1 MNCKRAVVVTFAA
14 FSGLLVA
21 GCDGKAKTGDGA
33 PPPVR
38 VEREQDVNLLQV
50 DHPEQFPLV
59 KAVEHTTTSRLNVT
73 GTVSPDISRTVPVIS
88 LATGRVVEIRARL
101 GDTVEK
107 GQVLLRVQSAD
118 VAGAFSDYRKAVA
131 DEGLA
136 RTQLERAT
144 MLYDKGAI
152 SKNDLQVAQNVDN
165 KAKVD
170 VETSVE

>member
-1 MNCKRAVVVTFAA
+1 MNCKRALVVTFAA
-14 FSGLLVA
+14 VSGLLVA

-33 PPPVR
+33 PPPAR

-59 KAVEHTTTSRLNVT
+59 KAVGHTTTSRLNVT

-131 DEGLA
+131 DEVLA
-136 RTQLERAT
+136 RR
-144 MLYDKGAI
+144 ML
-152 SKNDLQVAQNVDN
+152 
-165 KAKVD
+165 
-170 VETSVE
+170 